1 MDDNIE
7 SYLATARELLKARN
21 KDLAYDVLTSS
32 KCDYWVSGSDNL
44 NYRYIAYY
52 QFDLLCPLKL
62 FVEVKDNGQLDFVTD
77 AISEAIADAARCDGE
92 FGVSG
97 VEVAASTDI
106 DSSPIIANRELPFW
120 KDGFYRVFIS
130 HAHEQEFIANN
141 LRQSLLEYGIT
152 AFVAKNDI
160 DPGDAWRDVIEK
172 SLFTSD
178 ALVAILTPEFYHSQ
192 WCQQEVGFGLGRNI
206 FCLPLK
212 KNEKSN
218 PSGIFGKGQV
228 LDVTNDTDAKQVA
241 KKIFTSFS
249 SNEKTSKEYSMLI
262 VKLLLQSSD
271 IKEAF
276 HWGELL
282 SNFKNTGTMS
292 IRFLHDNYDKNAI
305 LQNSSVLELLN
316 RIFASYGFAQI
327 NSNHTI
333 DENELPF

>member
-1 MDDNIE
+1 MEDNIE
-7 SYLATARELLKARN
+7 TYLSTAKVLLKARN

-32 KCDYWVSGSDNL
+32 KCDYWVSRSDNL
-44 NYRYIAYY
+44 NYKYISYY

-62 FVEVKDNGQLDFVTD
+62 FVEVKDNGQLDFVID

-92 FGVSG
+92 FEVSG

-271 IKEAF
+271 IKEAL
-276 HWGELL
+276 HWGQLL
-282 SNFKNTGTMS
+282 TVFKNAGAMS
-292 IRFLHDNYDKNAI
+292 VRYLHDNYDKNTI
-305 LQNSSVLELLN
+305 LQDSGVMELLN
-316 RIFASYGFAQI
+316 QIFTSHGFSPI
-327 NSNHTI
+327 NTHNII
-333 DENELPF
+333 DGNDLPF